1 MMTEDILRYRL
12 VKTMIAWCGGKMG
25 GSEHLEILNLY
36 NSHTLLP
43 RGYAVKPNDAYCA
56 TTVSAAAIKCGIGD
70 KTVIECSCAEL
81 IKQAKAKGWWV
92 EDDSCTP
99 KIADLCLYDW
109 QDGGKGDNAGA
120 PDHVG
125 MVVAS
130 SEEGFTVAEGNMSG
144 GAIGFRFMQ
153 RDGRY
158 IRGFICPDYAA
169 MCEEERIATAPAEPR
184 NDTKRVRYYAHPDYS
199 YVTVLEIPKSTIGS
213 LDFAEAKQ
221 PRETLKAFYDRQEV
235 KPDVVINAGFFS
247 LADGTPCFGQI
258 DNGVT
263 RVYDTR
269 YNEGFGTQY
278 KGGEL
283 QYGFFV
289 NGGWHDFLSAYPMLV
304 KGSNA
309 LTSWDYATELDYKAV
324 RSIIGYNAK
333 SIFYVH
339 VGKPGMRF
347 AEMAKLMEKLGCEYA
362 MNLDGGGSARC
373 LLQGKVI
380 GTPTENRAVDSV
392 FAVYLKGGVKVNPY
406 PVPNGATLR
415 KRNLNVTA
423 NKWLQWELND
433 HGCDCG
439 EVDGVF
445 GAKTA
450 EAVKAFQ
457 RERGLE
463 VDGVAGSKTI
473 GALTQ

>member
-1 MMTEDILRYRL
+1 MTEDILRYRL
-12 VKTMIAWCGGKMG
+12 VKTMIAWCGGKKG
-25 GSEHLEILNLY
+25 GKEHLEILNLY
-36 NSHTLLP
+36 NSHTPLP
-43 RGYAVKPNDAYCA
+43 RGYAVKPTDAYCA

-81 IKQAKAKGWWV
+81 IRLAQAKGWWV
-92 EDDSCTP
+92 EDDAYTP

-109 QDGGKGDNAGA
+109 QDSGKGDNVGA

-144 GAIGFRFMQ
+144 GAIGFRFME
-153 RDGRY
+153 RDGKY

-169 MCEEERIATAPAEPR
+169 MCEEAGASPR
-184 NDTKRVRYYAHPDYS
+184 TTESAGGRVRYYAHPDYS
-199 YVTVLEIPKSTIGS
+199 YVTVCEVDKSAIREI
-213 LDFAEAKQ
+213 DFAETMQ
-221 PRETLKAFYDRQEV
+221 PRETLKSYYERQTD
-235 KPDVVINAGFFS
+235 KPGIVFNAGFFA
-247 LADGTPCFGQI
+247 LANGTPCFGQI

-269 YNEGFGTQY
+269 YNEGFGTKY

-283 QYGFFV
+283 VYGTFV

-304 KGSNA
+304 KDGKA
-309 LTSWDYATELDYKAV
+309 LTAWDYATELDYKAV
-324 RSIIGYNAK
+324 RSIIGYNADK
-333 SIFYVH
+333 VYYVH
-339 VGKPGMRF
+339 VAKPGMRF
-347 AEMAKLMEKLGCEYA
+347 AEMAKLMESLGCQYA

-392 FAVYLKGGVKVNPY
+392 FAVYLKDGVKVNPY

-415 KRNLNVTA
+415 KWNLNVTA
-423 NKWLQWELND
+423 NKWLQWELNER
-433 HGCDCG
+433 GYDCG
-439 EVDGVF
+439 TVDGVF
-445 GAKTA
+445 GSKTND
-450 EAVKAFQ
+450 AVKAFQ
-457 RERGLE
+457 RASGLE
-463 VDGVAGSKTI
+463 VDGVAGAMTI
-473 GALTQ
+473 AALTA